1 VSEGTRL
8 GLGDLDRVFG
18 KLKDW
23 GTQASRKPRRRGES
37 ERDRA
42 RQIPIFCIF
51 FLMLMEG
58 APVLSLV
65 YFFDADRW
73 AARIAFFI
81 LLLAAAWAF
90 SRWPPKRYRS
100 HRARVIVAEGGA
112 TRLTSLE
119 RALAW
124 WLGGWR
130 AFALIFLA
138 VVPSLVLVLTLAQVV
153 PWWFDRLENA
163 ILQDLLRQTI
173 WLAFSLTLL
182 CLVLWLTAWKLG
194 GPKD

>member
-1 VSEGTRL
+1 L

-18 KLKDW
+18 KLKEW
-23 GTQASRKPRRRGES
+23 GAGATRRPGRRGES

-42 RQIPIFCIF
+42 RRIPIFCIF
-51 FLMLMEG
+51 LLMLMEG

-65 YFFDADRW
+65 YFFDADRGT
-73 AARIAFFI
+73 ARIAFFI

-90 SRWPPKRYRS
+90 GRWPPKRYTS

-112 TRLTSLE
+112 PRLTSLE

-138 VVPSLVLVLTLAQVV
+138 VVPSLVLVLAQVG
-153 PWWFDRLENA
+153 PWWLDNLENA
-163 ILQDLLRQTI
+163 VLQELLRRTT
-173 WLAFSLTLL
+173 WLAFSLILL
-182 CLVLWLTAWKLG
+182 CLVLWLTARRLG